1 MLPTLSLHPR
11 AHMISHVI
19 PWASARQTPLSMD
32 FSRQEY
38 WSGLPFPSPT
48 IILLK
53 ASLKKKKS
61 FPGLSHSQYKLALF
75 CWNYS
80 LTWTYTVN
88 TIPSTPF
95 YPPPT
100 KENRPRIYQCR
111 RSLVF
116 LWLTYWRFLLCWESG
131 RLSGGPYIDSS
142 APLGC
147 RTAWCVCH
155 HSPGEEAPI
164 KSLATAPQPEPPRV
178 SVKGVASWLLS
189 GFLFFPPNI
198 Y

>member
-1 MLPTLSLHPR
+1 MGFSPPDSSVHGFFQARILEWV
-11 AHMISHVI
+11 AISF
-19 PWASARQTPLSMD
+19 SNYNPLKS
-32 FSRQEY
+32 
-38 WSGLPFPSPT
+38 FPE
-48 IILLK
+48 
-53 ASLKKKKS
+53 KKKKS